1 MPPHDCPFQGEI
13 ARMED
18 VASDVRMVRDKMI
31 QLMGNGN
38 SDGGPAKDSII
49 GRLIV
54 QGNAHEAIV
63 QRIPWMIVRAALLV
77 GALNFA
83 SDHWETGL
91 KWVLSAVAR

>member
-38 SDGGPAKDSII
+38 SDGGPSAESII
-49 GRLIV
+49 GRMAATQRMHEDIV
-54 QGNAHEAIV
+54 
-63 QRIPWMIVRAALLV
+63 RKIPWMIMRAALLV
-77 GALNFA
+77 GCLNFV
-83 SDHWETGL
+83 SDHWQNGL
-91 KWVLSAVAR
+91 KWVLQVLR